1 MNIIKDFNFR
11 NKLVLVLLA
20 LLLPLSYFA
29 ITAWTNEQ
37 GKVTELKNKT
47 IKLQETERVAE
58 VLSRIQRERAF
69 SYVYFLTEGHS
80 SSAIEELQRQ
90 RALTDESIEML
101 HAFYEFN
108 NLNNILSDTYASL
121 NAYRQDVDLFKTD
134 SNILESYYGNI
145 VNSFA
150 DRLETIANSMEE
162 SVVRGQFNAYIH
174 FLKMKFEFSQIRT
187 ALMRIIDTTE
197 LTNAD
202 LVFISGRKSLMDA
215 AEEDFIENASA
226 QISEFYK
233 ERTNNETTQEINE
246 LINNILLQGESI
258 SQEDAIY
265 WFDTFT
271 AHLDALREVDNYII
285 DYLGNYIAN
294 RQNEANRQLTVYA
307 ILFGLSLA
315 FSLLLAIYILSSL
328 IKTVKILKS
337 ASDKIAKGDTNIS
350 LPNISSKDEI
360 GALAQSFKTVVEKNK
375 HLASVARAIGRG
387 DYSVAI
393 NIDNEEDLLAN
404 SLKKMQE
411 SLHKLSE
418 RDKKNTWLLIG
429 NSELSDL
436 VSADRSLKSA
446 STKIINHTCQYI
458 GAEIGAFYVMNEQYK
473 LVFEAGYALGDD
485 FKGKTSQLGEQALD
499 NRKIIRLKDI
509 AASEFKIRT
518 SFSESEPAEIIV
530 VPLFAQDQAV
540 GVLELAAR
548 EAFTDDKIDYLLRIS
563 EKIAT
568 TIITIRADIK
578 TAELLSETQTQAEEL
593 ETQHEELRQVNQE
606 LFDQKERLQLSE
618 EELKANQE
626 ELEEKN
632 AELEEKAKQLG
643 ENNTLI
649 NNKNRELEMA
659 RQAIQLQLDELQRVS
674 KYRSDFL
681 ANMSHELRTPLNS
694 ILILAKLISENREKN
709 LTAKQIEFAQV
720 IHNSG
725 NDLLKLINE
734 VLDLTKIEAG
744 KLSLEVMEFD
754 PRELN
759 LKSIFQEFAKEKNIL
774 FEVNYGNNLPDTI
787 SSDKFR
793 IEQVLKNLLSNAFK
807 FTDEGGEVRLD
818 MFVPKDIRMLKS
830 MTLKEADNVVAF
842 SVTDTGVGISAEDQK
857 VIFDAF
863 KQADSSTTRKYGGT
877 GLGLSICREL
887 AQLLG
892 GELLVESELGKGSCF
907 TLYLPDKIDF
917 VEDVLQEA
925 VSVPDLELEKN
936 QNAVESIIQHAQ
948 DPTPTQKEKTL
959 LIIEDDKGFA
969 NILADFAKSRKINPV
984 VAHLG
989 KEGLAIMEELRPSA
1003 VLLDINLP
1011 DISGWDV
1018 LDQIKKNKELRD
1030 IPVHI
1035 MSAYSIDTKKRD
1047 LSEDK
1052 YLSKPVTL
1060 ENIDKAFLSILNQN
1074 KSTIKKVLI
1083 VEDNEVESLAVKE
1096 LLHAHEINSDIAND
1110 GEQALI
1116 KLKNGQY
1123 DCIILDINMPGIG
1136 GYEILDKIKADS
1148 KIKKTPVIVY
1158 SGKDFTEEEEF
1169 RLKKHVNAIV
1179 LKTDYSYKRL
1189 MDEVKLFLHK
1199 VKEHLPELNEGQ
1211 LYRADESLKNK
1222 KVLVVDD
1229 DSRNVYALYNAFES
1243 EGMEIVIANNGIE
1256 ALNKLEEHKDVNIV
1270 LMDIMMPEMDGL
1282 ECTRKIR
1289 EIAHFQHTPIIAL
1302 TAKAMKEDKEK
1313 CLQAGASDYVTKPVN
1328 VEKLLS
1334 LMRVW
1339 IYKNE
1344 NLSLY

>member
-1 MNIIKDFNFR
+1 MNIIKDLNLR
-11 NKLVLVLLA
+11 TKLVLVLLV

-37 GKVTELKNKT
+37 GKVASLKNKT
-47 IKLQETERVAE
+47 IKLQETERVAD
-58 VLSRIQRERAF
+58 VLSSIQRERAF
-69 SYVYFLTEGHS
+69 SYVYFLTEGQNS
-80 SSAIEELQRQ
+80 KEDLMKQ
-90 RALTDESIEML
+90 RALTDMSIEML
-101 HAFYEFN
+101 HAFYEGN
-108 NLNNILSDTYASL
+108 NLNNTLSDTYASL
-121 NAYRQDVDLFKTD
+121 DTYRDDVDRFATN

-145 VNSFA
+145 VNNFA
-150 DRLETIANSMEE
+150 DRLEAIANSMEE
-162 SVVRGQFNAYIH
+162 SMVRGQFNAYVH

-197 LTNAD
+197 MTNAD
-202 LVFISGRKSLMDA
+202 IVFISGRKSLMDA
-215 AEEDFIENASA
+215 AEESFVENATL
-226 QISEFYK
+226 QISEYYK
-233 ERTNNETTQEINE
+233 EKINNETAREVNDF
-246 LINNILLQGESI
+246 INNKLLQGESLA
-258 SQEDAIY
+258 EENAVY

-271 AHLDALREVDNYII
+271 AHLDTLRQVDDYVI
-285 DYLGNYIAN
+285 DNVGNYIAN
-294 RQNEANRQLTVYA
+294 RQNEANQQLTTYA
-307 ILFGLSLA
+307 VLFGLSLVLSI
-315 FSLLLAIYILSSL
+315 FLAIYILSAL
-328 IKTVKILKS
+328 IRTVKTLKI
-337 ASDKIAKGDTNIS
+337 AADKIAQGDTNIS
-350 LPNISSKDEI
+350 LPEISSQDEI
-360 GALAQSFKTVVEKNK
+360 GALARSFNAVVEKNK
-375 HLASVARAIGRG
+375 HLASAARAIGRG
-387 DYSVAI
+387 DYTVAI
-393 NIDNEEDLLAN
+393 NVDAENDLLAN

-411 SLHKLSE
+411 SLYKLSE

-436 VSADRSLKSA
+436 VSSDRSLGSA
-446 STKIINHTCQYI
+446 SNKIISHTCQYI
-458 GAEIGAFYVMNEQYK
+458 GAEIGAFYVMDDQYK
-473 LVFEAGYALGDD
+473 LAYEAGYCVGDD
-485 FKGKTSQLGEQALD
+485 FKGTTSKLGEQALS
-499 NRKIIRLKDI
+499 NRKIIRLKGV
-509 AASEFKIRT
+509 AASEFKIKT
-518 SFSESEPAEIIV
+518 SFSESEPAEIII
-530 VPLFAQDQAV
+530 VPLFAQEEAV

-548 EAFTDDKIDYLLRIS
+548 EAFNEDQIDYLERIS

-568 TIITIRADIK
+568 TLITIRADIK

-606 LFDQKERLQLSE
+606 LFNQKERLQLSE

-632 AELEEKAKQLG
+632 AELEEKAKQLQ
-643 ENNTLI
+643 ENNSLI

-659 RQAIQLQLDELQRVS
+659 RHAIQLQLDELQRVG

-709 LTAKQIEFAQV
+709 LTSKQIEFAQV

-744 KLSLEVMEFD
+744 KLSLEVNEFD
-754 PRELN
+754 PKQLN
-759 LKSIFQEFAKEKNIL
+759 LKPVFQEIAKEKNIR
-774 FEVNYGNNLPDTI
+774 FEVSYDENLPDTI

-807 FTDEGGEVRLD
+807 FTDEGGEVRMD
-818 MFVPKDIRMLKS
+818 VFVPERTHMLKS
-830 MTLKEADNVVAF
+830 MTLNEADKVIAF

-863 KQADSSTTRKYGGT
+863 KQADSSTTRKFGGT
-877 GLGLSICREL
+877 GLGLSICKEL

-892 GELLVESELGKGSCF
+892 GELLVESELSKGSCF

-925 VSVPDLELEKN
+925 VSMPDLEYEKN
-936 QNAVESIIQHAQ
+936 QNAVESIIQHAEQ
-948 DPTPTQKEKTL
+948 PIHTHKEKTL

-969 NILADFAKSRKINPV
+969 KILADFAKSRKINPV
-984 VAHLG
+984 VAHFG
-989 KEGLAIMEELRPSA
+989 KEGLAIMEELKPSA

-1018 LDQIKKNKELRD
+1018 LDQIKKNKALRN

-1035 MSAYSIDTKKRD
+1035 MSAYNIDPKKRSLD
-1047 LSEDK
+1047 EDK

-1096 LLHAHEINSDIAND
+1096 LLHAHEINSNIAND
-1110 GEQALI
+1110 GERALEM
-1116 KLKNGQY
+1116 LKKGQY
-1123 DCIILDINMPGIG
+1123 DCIILDINMPGMG

-1148 KIKKTPVIVY
+1148 EIKKTPVIVY

-1199 VKEHLPELNEGQ
+1199 VQEHLPESSDDQ
-1211 LYRADESLKNK
+1211 IYRSDESLKNK

-1256 ALNKLEEHKDVNIV
+1256 ALNKLEEHRDVNIV

-1282 ECTRKIR
+1282 ECTRRIR
-1289 EIAHFQHTPIIAL
+1289 SIDHFLHTPIIAL
-1302 TAKAMKEDKEK
+1302 TAKAMKEDREK

-1344 NLSLY
+1344 NLSLF